1 MLILALYPNL
11 LNVSIMNKDI
21 LLDEIN
27 QFIDSISHFRDS
39 LEQEDTQEMKRL
51 FIQSTK
57 RRDKFNKT
65 DAKKR

>member
-1 MLILALYPNL
+1 
-11 LNVSIMNKDI
+11 MNKDI

-57 RRDKFNKT
+57 SRDKFNKT